1 MVPRPDSSLRRYWP
15 TILFGGALL
24 ALVAS
29 LTISVSHHPWPVA
42 LVWVI
47 GIICIIQIAGIIL
60 KDGDIF
66 APPAAFIAFTALF
79 YIIRPLGILSGA
91 PTVVQNF
98 SSQDMCVALGLVIA
112 STLTF
117 YAGYWLPGAR
127 RLSRQLPVG
136 SQHWPKKR
144 LYVLVAVTFV
154 IACGAWALFMSR
166 VGGLP
171 YWLLNLH
178 YGVHHLRRG
187 IGYLYALASFSGLS
201 FILLYGYAVKWR
213 VNRIF
218 LYSFG
223 FVCLAMIMTLGER
236 GLFVVWVLMGLTIF
250 HYLGQ
255 RLDWRRA
262 ILYALPLIFLFV
274 GIGIW
279 REYTARATLPTLKY
293 QTRALQTN
301 LTSFDMLL
309 YLSHSTPDPVNY
321 QWGRFFPAF
330 LTIPVPRTIF
340 PDKQETVTIFVND
353 HALQTGYAGNIA
365 ISLPGEGYINAGLAG
380 VVLWSLLLGFISR
393 TAYEYLK
400 ANQANISAVVLYSL
414 WLALL
419 IGFFRGGLTDF
430 PAAMAIIR
438 IGFMV
443 VLIGLLS
450 LGRRTVAS
458 QASSVT
464 RAI

>member
-1 MVPRPDSSLRRYWP
+1 MVPPNSSWRKLWP
-15 TILFGGALL
+15 ALL
-24 ALVAS
+24 FAGALVALGAS
-29 LTISVSHHPWPVA
+29 FTVSVSSHPWAVA
-42 LVWVI
+42 LLWVI
-47 GIICIIQIAGIIL
+47 GAVCLIQVAGVVI

-66 APPAAFIAFTALF
+66 APPMPFIVFTALF

-98 SSQDMCVALGLVIA
+98 SSRDMCLALGLVIV

-117 YAGYWLPGAR
+117 YAGYWMPGSRKLA
-127 RLSRQLPVG
+127 RQLPVG
-136 SQHWPKKR
+136 AEHWPKTR
-144 LYVLVAVTFV
+144 LYVIVAVTFV
-154 IACGAWALFMSR
+154 IACGAWGLFMAR

-187 IGYLYALASFSGLS
+187 IGYLYALASFSGLA

-223 FVCLAMIMTLGER
+223 FMCLALIMTLGER
-236 GLFVVWVLMGLTIF
+236 GLFVVWVLMAFTIY
-250 HYLGQ
+250 HYLGR

-262 ILYALPLIFLFV
+262 TLYVLPLIILFV
-274 GIGIW
+274 GIGMW
-279 REYTARATLPTLKY
+279 REYTTNRKIPSLKY
-293 QTRALQTN
+293 QTRALQMN

-309 YLSHSTPDPVNY
+309 YLSHSTPDPIDY
-321 QWGRFFPAF
+321 QWGRFLPAF
-330 LTIPVPRTIF
+330 LTIPIPRAIF

-353 HALQTGYAGNIA
+353 QALQTGYAGNIA

-393 TAYEYLK
+393 AAYEYLK
-400 ANQANISAVVLYSL
+400 NNRTNISAVLLYSL

-430 PAAMAIIR
+430 PAAMALLR
-438 IGFMV
+438 IGFMII
-443 VLIGLLS
+443 LIGLLS
-450 LGRRTVAS
+450 LGQSHHAAPARTATDV
-458 QASSVT
+458 V
-464 RAI
+464 